1 MQQATPHKAE
11 SFLPPLWI
19 ISLMVAAA
27 FIWLLVTLKEL
38 VVLLVLGYSLA
49 YLIAPVLS
57 YLEKKGISRSV
68 GFFVVVGI
76 FLIVVLIAMTTA
88 LPTVIE
94 EVQRL
99 LENFPQY
106 FTTARRKLFDVIED
120 LRAVLP
126 PDLRKRLAFSPEDL
140 SGNFGPETV
149 RGISNGV
156 LNALLTGYSLT
167 LTIFNLLLLP
177 FIVFYISVDFRYVHR
192 ALLSL
197 FPRKYQPT
205 VLRLAKEIDVHV
217 SAFVR
222 GQFLVGAI
230 LCVLYCLGLGF
241 IGIDLW
247 FIIALISGIG
257 NLVPY
262 VGSLIGI
269 VLASIMALVTFGD
282 LIHVGYVLLVFT
294 VVQFLEGTFI
304 TPRIVGGQVGL
315 SPLTVIL
322 AIFAAGKIFGL
333 LGIFLAIPIAA
344 AVRVTGNYF
353 HAWFLRRIEDEK
365 G

>member
-1 MQQATPHKAE
+1 MVLA
-11 SFLPPLWI
+11 SFL
-19 ISLMVAAA
+19 
-27 FIWLLVTLKEL
+27 WLLVTLKEL
-38 VVLLVLGYSLA
+38 VVLLVVGYSLA
-49 YLIAPVLS
+49 YLVAPILS
-57 YLEKKGISRSV
+57 YLETKKISRSV
-68 GFFVVVGI
+68 GFFVVVGL
-76 FLIVVLIAMTTA
+76 FLIVVLIVTTTA
-88 LPTVIE
+88 LPTVVE

-99 LENFPQY
+99 IDNFPQY
-106 FTTARRKLFDVIED
+106 FTTARRKVFEVIED
-120 LRAVLP
+120 VRARLP
-126 PDLRKRLAFSPEDL
+126 PDIRRRIAISPDDF
-140 SGNFGPETV
+140 SGNLGPETV
-149 RGISNGV
+149 RGITNGV

-177 FIVFYISVDFRYVHR
+177 FIVFYLAVDFRYIHK

-205 VLRLAKEIDVHV
+205 VVRLAREIDVHV

-230 LCVLYCLGLGF
+230 LCVLYGIGLGF
-241 IGIDLW
+241 IGLELW
-247 FIIALISGIG
+247 FIIAIISGFG

-262 VGSLIGI
+262 FGSLVGI

-282 LIHVGYVLLVFT
+282 FIHVGYVWLVFT

-304 TPRIVGGQVGL
+304 TPKIVGGQVGL

-333 LGIFLAIPIAA
+333 IGIFLAIPIAA
-344 AVRVTGNYF
+344 ALRVTGNYF
-353 HAWFLRRIEDEK
+353 HAWFLRRVEEQK